1 MSNRQRVTERISAT
15 LHFLAN
21 TGAKVSTYWL
31 RTLAI
36 ACLLLCF
43 VSVAQAAFPVRVR
56 DARGEVVT
64 VRRKPMRIVSLVP
77 SNTEILYALGLGS
90 RIVGVTRYCDYPP
103 IARKKPKVGNARIN
117 PEAVV
122 ALKPDLVV
130 AHAVLNSLVISQLE
144 KLGLTVFAVN
154 PCTIAEV
161 ARDIRTLGK
170 ITARPKTAEK
180 VASALELKVKRI
192 SNSCVK
198 RPIRRVLVVI
208 QSNPLWVAGPKTF
221 VDEMIRIVHA
231 KNIAFDARP
240 GFVTFSKELAIARN
254 PDVIITGVRSDL
266 VYFLRSAEWRSTNAV
281 KHRRVYLVD
290 SAILVRAGPRL
301 ADGLEVLAKKLDF

>member
-1 MSNRQRVTERISAT
+1 MGNRRTVTGRISVASPFST
-15 LHFLAN
+15 N
-21 TGAKVSTYWL
+21 TEAKLSISWL

-36 ACLLLCF
+36 ACFLLCF

-64 VRRKPMRIVSLVP
+64 VRRKPMRIVSLAP
-77 SNTEILYALGLGS
+77 SNTEILYALGLES
-90 RIVGVTRYCDYPP
+90 RIVGVTRFCDYPP
-103 IARKKPKVGNARIN
+103 IARKKPKVGDARIN

-130 AHAVLNSLVISQLE
+130 AHAVLNSSVIPQLE
-144 KLGLTVFAVN
+144 KLGLTVFAIN

-161 ARDIRTLGK
+161 AQDIRTLGK

-192 SNSCVK
+192 AGICAK
-198 RPIRRVLVVI
+198 RPVRRVLVVI

-231 KNIAFDARP
+231 KNVAFDARP
-240 GFVTFSKELAIARN
+240 GFVTFSKELAISRN
-254 PDVIITGVRSDL
+254 PDVIITGVKSDL
-266 VYFLRSAEWRSTNAV
+266 EYFLRSKEWRSTNAV

-290 SAILVRAGPRL
+290 SDVLVRAGPRL
-301 ADGLEVLAKKLDF
+301 ADGLEVLANKLDF